1 MIVLFLKLGMGQG
14 TLSFSKKT
22 QTRMKLL
29 TGGQKMNIKSLL
41 LGSAAALAAVSG
53 AQAADAIVA
62 AEPEPMEYVRVCDA
76 FGTGY
81 FYIPGTETCLKIGGY
96 LRVEWKGGDVQGT
109 GQNTFPGGGGDSW
122 NTRTRATLK
131 FSTAT
136 DTEYGALKTYA
147 EVEFQK
153 DNNNGGSTNLAHGY
167 IEFAGFLLGYT
178 DSLFAGGYIG
188 GGYSNNDY
196 ILVNYGD
203 TARNQIRYTYGD
215 TSNGFSFTAGVE
227 DSSDNSGDFL
237 GDSDKVDTYVP
248 NVVGGMS
255 YSTGGFQAFLVGGY
269 DAVVEEGAIKGR
281 INATFGA
288 FSAYVMAGW
297 NTDGDYQNDYAQW
310 YGDWAVWLGAKYQ
323 FTEKLAIYGD
333 FNFMDQGATD
343 SDGNFTDA
351 GKFET
356 SIGLDYAIVPGF
368 KVRPE
373 VSYVADYDQIAG
385 DKAEDWGGMIRFQ
398 RDF

>member
-1 MIVLFLKLGMGQG
+1 
-14 TLSFSKKT
+14 
-22 QTRMKLL
+22 
-29 TGGQKMNIKSLL
+29 MNIKSLL

-96 LRVEWKGGDVQGT
+96 IRVEWRGGDVL

-122 NTRTRATLK
+122 QTRSRATMK

-167 IEFAGFLLGYT
+167 IDFAGFLIGYT

-188 GGYSNNDY
+188 GGYSMNDY
-196 ILVNYGD
+196 IFVNYGD

-215 TSNGFSFTAGVE
+215 VSNGFTFTAGIE
-227 DSSDNSGDFL
+227 DSSDAAGDFTRDD
-237 GDSDKVDTYVP
+237 GEIDTYVP
-248 NVVGGMS
+248 NVVGGVG
-255 YSTGGFQAFLVGGY
+255 YSAGGFQAFLVGGY

-323 FTEKLAIYGD
+323 ATEKLAIYGD
-333 FNFMDQGATD
+333 FNFMDEGAGFDTD
-343 SDGNFTDA
+343 T

-356 SIGLDYAIVPGF
+356 SVGLAYAVVPGF
-368 KVRPE
+368 TIRPE
-373 VSYVADYDQIAG
+373 VSYVSDFDEFAG
-385 DKAEDWGGMIRFQ
+385 EEANDWGGMIRFQ

>member
-1 MIVLFLKLGMGQG
+1 
-14 TLSFSKKT
+14 
-22 QTRMKLL
+22 
-29 TGGQKMNIKSLL
+29 MNIKSLL

-96 LRVEWKGGDVQGT
+96 IRVEWRGGDVL
-109 GQNTFPGGGGDSW
+109 GQDTYRFEEIDADGDGDTELVQTAFGGGDSW
-122 NTRTRATLK
+122 QTRTRATLK
-131 FSTAT
+131 LSTAT

-147 EVEFQK
+147 EIEFQK

-167 IEFAGFLLGYT
+167 IDFAGFLIGYT

-188 GGYSNNDY
+188 GGYSMNDY
-196 ILVNYGD
+196 IFVNYGD
-203 TARNQIRYTYGD
+203 TARNQIRYTYEAA
-215 TSNGFSFTAGVE
+215 NGFSFTAAVE
-227 DSSDNSGDFL
+227 DSTDANEL
-237 GDSDKVDTYVP
+237 NADTYVP
-248 NVVGGMS
+248 NVVGGLG
-255 YSTGGFQAFLVGGY
+255 YKGGAIEAFLVGGY
-269 DAVVEEGAIKGR
+269 DGEVEEGAIKGR

-297 NTDGDYQNDYAQW
+297 NTDGDQLNDYAQW

-323 FTEKLAIYGD
+323 ATEKLAIYGD
-333 FNFMDQGATD
+333 LNFMDEGVGFDTD
-343 SDGNFTDA
+343 TAKVEASLGVA
-351 GKFET
+351 
-356 SIGLDYAIVPGF
+356 YAVVPGF
-368 KVRPE
+368 TIRPE
-373 VSYVADYDQIAG
+373 VSYVADYDQLEG
-385 DKAEDWGGMIRFQ
+385 DEANDWGGMIRFQ

>member
-1 MIVLFLKLGMGQG
+1 
-14 TLSFSKKT
+14 
-22 QTRMKLL
+22 
-29 TGGQKMNIKSLL
+29 MNIKSLL

-96 LRVEWKGGDVQGT
+96 IRVEWKGGDVL
-109 GQNTFPGGGGDSW
+109 GQDTYGFDDEGRFAFGGGDSW
-122 NTRTRATLK
+122 NTRTRATVK

-167 IEFAGFLLGYT
+167 IEFAGFLVGFT

-188 GGYSNNDY
+188 GGFSNNDY
-196 ILVNYGD
+196 IYVNYGD

-215 TSNGFSFTAGVE
+215 TSAGFTFTAAVE
-227 DSSDNSGDFL
+227 DSSDANEL
-237 GDSDKVDTYVP
+237 NADTYVP
-248 NVVGGMS
+248 NVVGGVG
-255 YSTGGFQAFLVGGY
+255 YSGGGFQAFLVGGY
-269 DAVVEEGAIKGR
+269 DGVVEEGAIKGR

-297 NTDGDYQNDYAQW
+297 NTDGDQLNDYAQW

-323 FTEKLAIYGD
+323 ATEKLAIYGD
-333 FNFMDQGATD
+333 LNFMDQGVGFDTD
-343 SDGNFTDA
+343 TAKVEASL
-351 GKFET
+351 
-356 SIGLDYAIVPGF
+356 GLDYAVVPGF
-368 KVRPE
+368 KIRPE
-373 VSYVADYDQIAG
+373 VSYVSDFSDIAG
-385 DKAEDWGGMIRFQ
+385 GEANDWGGMIRFQ

>member
-1 MIVLFLKLGMGQG
+1 MGQG

-96 LRVEWKGGDVQGT
+96 IRVEWRGGDVL
-109 GQNTFPGGGGDSW
+109 GQDTFGFNEAGVRDAFGGGDSW
-122 NTRTRATLK
+122 QTRTRATLK
-131 FSTAT
+131 LSTAS

-147 EVEFQK
+147 EIEFQK
-153 DNNNGGSTNLAHGY
+153 DNNNGASSNLAHGY
-167 IEFAGFLLGYT
+167 IEFAGFLIGYT

-188 GGYSNNDY
+188 GGYSMNDY
-196 ILVNYGD
+196 IFVNYGD

-227 DSSDNSGDFL
+227 DSTDAGELNA
-237 GDSDKVDTYVP
+237 DTYVP
-248 NVVGGMS
+248 NVVGGLS

-269 DAVVEEGAIKGR
+269 DGEVEEGAIKGR

-297 NTDGDYQNDYAQW
+297 NTDGDQLNDYAQW

-323 FTEKLAIYGD
+323 ATEKVAIYGD
-333 FNFMDQGATD
+333 FNFMDEGVGFDTD
-343 SDGNFTDA
+343 TA
-351 GKFET
+351 KFEA
-356 SIGLDYAIVPGF
+356 SVGVAYAVVPGF
-368 KVRPE
+368 TIRPE
-373 VSYVADYDQIAG
+373 VSYVSDFGDIAG
-385 DKAEDWGGMIRFQ
+385 DADDWGGMIRFQ